1 MLFYYVKLL
10 KIVFKP
16 CKILVALILE
26 DVILLVRWVAVLK
39 ESKII
44 LDLPT
49 KYDHVEI
56 FEQTVTGGFSSVNT
70 RLVFDSQIL
79 LPNLTKNIDWEKNP
93 MNQGFNYKIAY
104 NLKIENE
111 KTEKRELLARF
122 LNLMKIISMVMEW
135 QNHYLLV
142 V

>member
-1 MLFYYVKLL
+1 M
-10 KIVFKP
+10 
-16 CKILVALILE
+16 
-26 DVILLVRWVAVLK
+26 AVLK

-79 LPNLTKNIDWEKNP
+79 LPNLTKNID
-93 MNQGFNYKIAY
+93 
-104 NLKIENE
+104 
-111 KTEKRELLARF
+111 
-122 LNLMKIISMVMEW
+122 
-135 QNHYLLV
+135 
-142 V
+142 